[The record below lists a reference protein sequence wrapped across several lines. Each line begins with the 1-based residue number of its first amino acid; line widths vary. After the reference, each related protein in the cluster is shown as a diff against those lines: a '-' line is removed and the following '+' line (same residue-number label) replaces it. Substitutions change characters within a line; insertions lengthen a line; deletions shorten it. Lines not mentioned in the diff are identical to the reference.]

1 MTKRDVNNIFC
12 LWHFPE
18 NLFIYGGLGGDCLIS
33 AAFQHKQLPFI
44 LSIYCEERI
53 SFLFSSPTFY
63 HFIFLLTALF
73 ISQKLLSC
81 LMLLWIYGD
90 IYIFFYMTVLSFG
103 SEGQIRWGRLTVF
116 LGSWICFSYI
126 YFSSYHSIY
135 L

>member
-33 AAFQHKQLPFI
+33 NISNYHLYLAYIVKKEFPFYFPLQL
-44 LSIYCEERI
+44 
-53 SFLFSSPTFY
+53 FY